1 MNQKLKKKII
11 LNIPYV
17 AIGLFAT
24 NLGEAW
30 RIADGINA
38 SEKLQGLI
46 IGGGFQNAFTN
57 PLPSLHP
64 FDLLIG
70 AACGAALGAVC
81 LLIKILHKWRNK
93 QQALLELKAMA
104 EEMGATDIQVDS
116 EKGTISF
123 VTTSE
128 SLDDRKFDEMI
139 RLLSDKGLK
148 IRVSRTKE
156 EKENMPE
163 AKSTDI
169 GYVNKNNQRNNE
181 ITSHEGTDNNQYFY
195 EMECLNC
202 GHKYYANGTDI
213 WQRKCPACQ
222 GGRS

>member
-1 MNQKLKKKII
+1 MTDEEMKRSYERYKQWQINKSHYRSECIA
-11 LNIPYV
+11 YV
-17 AIGLFAT
+17 LM
-24 NLGEAW
+24 LG
-30 RIADGINA
+30 
-38 SEKLQGLI
+38 
-46 IGGGFQNAFTN
+46 
-57 PLPSLHP
+57 
-64 FDLLIG
+64 IG
-70 AACGAALGAVC
+70 AFLVIKNWRGVFIGVGIALIVGAVC

-128 SLDDRKFDEMI
+128 SFDDRKFDEMS
-139 RLLSDKGLK
+139 RALSDKGLK

-156 EKENMPE
+156 GKENMPE

-169 GYVNKNNQRNNE
+169 GYVNKNNQRNNG
-181 ITSHEGTDNNQYFY
+181 ITPHEGTDNNQYFY

>member
-1 MNQKLKKKII
+1 MTDEEMKRSYERYKQWQVNKSHYRSECIA
-11 LNIPYV
+11 YV
-17 AIGLFAT
+17 MM
-24 NLGEAW
+24 LG
-30 RIADGINA
+30 
-38 SEKLQGLI
+38 
-46 IGGGFQNAFTN
+46 
-57 PLPSLHP
+57 
-64 FDLLIG
+64 IG
-70 AACGAALGAVC
+70 AFFVIKNWQGVFIGVGIALIVGAVC
-81 LLIKILHKWRNK
+81 LLIKILHKWSNK

-128 SLDDRKFDEMI
+128 NLNDRKFDEVI
-139 RLLSDKGLK
+139 RGLSDKGLK
-148 IRVSRTKE
+148 MKVSRTKE

-169 GYVNKNNQRNNE
+169 GYVNKNNQRNNG
-181 ITSHEGTDNNQYFY
+181 ITPHEGTDNNQYFY

-202 GHKYYANGTDI
+202 GHKYFANGTDI

>member
-1 MNQKLKKKII
+1 M
-11 LNIPYV
+11 
-17 AIGLFAT
+17 
-24 NLGEAW
+24 
-30 RIADGINA
+30 
-38 SEKLQGLI
+38 S
-46 IGGGFQNAFTN
+46 
-57 PLPSLHP
+57 
-64 FDLLIG
+64 
-70 AACGAALGAVC
+70 
-81 LLIKILHKWRNK
+81 
-93 QQALLELKAMA
+93 
-104 EEMGATDIQVDS
+104 
-116 EKGTISF
+116 
-123 VTTSE
+123 
-128 SLDDRKFDEMI
+128 

-169 GYVNKNNQRNNE
+169 GYVNKNNQRNNG
-181 ITSHEGTDNNQYFY
+181 ITPHEGTDNNQYFY

>member
-1 MNQKLKKKII
+1 MIDEEMKRSYERYKQWQVNKSHYRSECIA
-11 LNIPYV
+11 YV
-17 AIGLFAT
+17 LM
-24 NLGEAW
+24 LG
-30 RIADGINA
+30 
-38 SEKLQGLI
+38 
-46 IGGGFQNAFTN
+46 
-57 PLPSLHP
+57 
-64 FDLLIG
+64 IG
-70 AACGAALGAVC
+70 AFFVIKNWQGVFIGVGIALIVGAVC
-81 LLIKILHKWRNK
+81 LLIRILHKWSNK
-93 QQALLELKAMA
+93 QQALSELKVMA
-104 EEMGATDIQVDS
+104 KEMGATDIQVDS

-128 SLDDRKFDEMI
+128 SFDDRKFDEMS
-139 RLLSDKGLK
+139 RALSDKGLK

-156 EKENMPE
+156 EKENMPK

-169 GYVNKNNQRNNE
+169 GYVNKNNQRNNG
-181 ITSHEGTDNNQYFY
+181 ITPHEGTDNNQYFY

>member
-1 MNQKLKKKII
+1 MTDEEMKRSYERYKQWQINKSHYRSECIA
-11 LNIPYV
+11 YV
-17 AIGLFAT
+17 LM
-24 NLGEAW
+24 LG
-30 RIADGINA
+30 
-38 SEKLQGLI
+38 
-46 IGGGFQNAFTN
+46 
-57 PLPSLHP
+57 
-64 FDLLIG
+64 IG
-70 AACGAALGAVC
+70 AFFVIKNWQGVFIGVGIALIVGTVC

-104 EEMGATDIQVDS
+104 EEMWATDIQVDS

-123 VTTSE
+123 ATTSE
-128 SLDDRKFDEMI
+128 SLDDRKFDEMS

-169 GYVNKNNQRNNE
+169 GYVNKNNQRNNG

>member
-1 MNQKLKKKII
+1 MTDEEMKRSYERYKQWQINKSHYRSECIA
-11 LNIPYV
+11 YV
-17 AIGLFAT
+17 LM
-24 NLGEAW
+24 LG
-30 RIADGINA
+30 
-38 SEKLQGLI
+38 
-46 IGGGFQNAFTN
+46 
-57 PLPSLHP
+57 
-64 FDLLIG
+64 IG
-70 AACGAALGAVC
+70 AFFVIKNWQGVFIGVGIALIVGAVC
-81 LLIKILHKWRNK
+81 LLIRILHKWSNK
-93 QQALLELKAMA
+93 QQALSELKVMA
-104 EEMGATDIQVDS
+104 KEMGATDIQVDS

-128 SLDDRKFDEMI
+128 SFDDRKFDEMS
-139 RLLSDKGLK
+139 RALSDKGLK

-169 GYVNKNNQRNNE
+169 GYVNKNNQRNNG
-181 ITSHEGTDNNQYFY
+181 ITPHEGTDNNQYFY

>member
-1 MNQKLKKKII
+1 MTDEEMKRSYERYKQWQVNKSHYRSECIA
-11 LNIPYV
+11 YV
-17 AIGLFAT
+17 LM
-24 NLGEAW
+24 LG
-30 RIADGINA
+30 
-38 SEKLQGLI
+38 
-46 IGGGFQNAFTN
+46 
-57 PLPSLHP
+57 
-64 FDLLIG
+64 IG
-70 AACGAALGAVC
+70 AFFVIKNWQGVFIGVGIALIVGAVC
-81 LLIKILHKWRNK
+81 LLIRILHKWRNK
-93 QQALLELKAMA
+93 QQALSELKAMA

-128 SLDDRKFDEMI
+128 SLDDRKFDEMSKS
-139 RLLSDKGLK
+139 LSDKGLK

-156 EKENMPE
+156 GKENMAE

-169 GYVNKNNQRNNE
+169 GYVNKNNQKNNG

>member
-1 MNQKLKKKII
+1 MTDEEMKRSYERYKQWQINKSHYRSECIA
-11 LNIPYV
+11 YV
-17 AIGLFAT
+17 LM
-24 NLGEAW
+24 LG
-30 RIADGINA
+30 
-38 SEKLQGLI
+38 
-46 IGGGFQNAFTN
+46 
-57 PLPSLHP
+57 
-64 FDLLIG
+64 IG
-70 AACGAALGAVC
+70 AFFVIKNWQGVFIGVGIALIVGAVC

-128 SLDDRKFDEMI
+128 SLNDRKFDEMS
-139 RLLSDKGLK
+139 RALSDKGLK

-156 EKENMPE
+156 GKENMAE

-169 GYVNKNNQRNNE
+169 GYVNKNNQRNNG

>member
-1 MNQKLKKKII
+1 MTDEEMKRSYERYKQWQINKSHYRSECIA
-11 LNIPYV
+11 YV
-17 AIGLFAT
+17 LM
-24 NLGEAW
+24 LG
-30 RIADGINA
+30 
-38 SEKLQGLI
+38 
-46 IGGGFQNAFTN
+46 
-57 PLPSLHP
+57 
-64 FDLLIG
+64 IG
-70 AACGAALGAVC
+70 AFFVIKNWQGVFIGVGIALIVGAVC
-81 LLIKILHKWRNK
+81 LLIKILHKWSNK
-93 QQALLELKAMA
+93 QQALSELKVMA
-104 EEMGATDIQVDS
+104 KEMGATDIQVDS

-128 SLDDRKFDEMI
+128 SFDDRKFDEMS
-139 RLLSDKGLK
+139 RALSDKGLK

-169 GYVNKNNQRNNE
+169 GYVNKNNQRNNG
-181 ITSHEGTDNNQYFY
+181 ITPHEGTDNNQYFY

>member
-1 MNQKLKKKII
+1 MIDEEMKRSYERYKQWQVNKSHYRSECIA
-11 LNIPYV
+11 YV
-17 AIGLFAT
+17 LM
-24 NLGEAW
+24 LG
-30 RIADGINA
+30 
-38 SEKLQGLI
+38 
-46 IGGGFQNAFTN
+46 
-57 PLPSLHP
+57 
-64 FDLLIG
+64 IG
-70 AACGAALGAVC
+70 AFFVIKNWQGVFIGVGIALIVGAVC
-81 LLIKILHKWRNK
+81 LLIRILHKWSNK
-93 QQALLELKAMA
+93 QQALSELKVMA
-104 EEMGATDIQVDS
+104 KEMGATDIQVDS

-128 SLDDRKFDEMI
+128 SFDDRKFDEMS
-139 RLLSDKGLK
+139 RALSDKGLK

-169 GYVNKNNQRNNE
+169 GYVNKNNQRNNG
-181 ITSHEGTDNNQYFY
+181 ITPHEGTDNNQYFY

>member
-1 MNQKLKKKII
+1 MTDEEMKRSYERYKQWQVNKSHYRSECIA
-11 LNIPYV
+11 YV
-17 AIGLFAT
+17 LM
-24 NLGEAW
+24 LG
-30 RIADGINA
+30 
-38 SEKLQGLI
+38 
-46 IGGGFQNAFTN
+46 
-57 PLPSLHP
+57 
-64 FDLLIG
+64 IG
-70 AACGAALGAVC
+70 AFFVIKNWQSIFIGVGIALIVGAVC
-81 LLIKILHKWRNK
+81 LLIKILHKWSNK
-93 QQALLELKAMA
+93 QQALSELKVMA
-104 EEMGATDIQVDS
+104 KEMGATDIQVDS

-128 SLDDRKFDEMI
+128 SFDDRKFDEMS
-139 RLLSDKGLK
+139 RALSDKGLK

-169 GYVNKNNQRNNE
+169 GYVNKNNQRNNG
-181 ITSHEGTDNNQYFY
+181 ITPHEGTDNNQYFY

>member
-1 MNQKLKKKII
+1 MTDEEMKRSYERYKQWQINKSHYRSECIA
-11 LNIPYV
+11 YV
-17 AIGLFAT
+17 LM
-24 NLGEAW
+24 LG
-30 RIADGINA
+30 
-38 SEKLQGLI
+38 
-46 IGGGFQNAFTN
+46 
-57 PLPSLHP
+57 
-64 FDLLIG
+64 IG
-70 AACGAALGAVC
+70 AFFVIKNWQGVFIGVGIALIVGAVC
-81 LLIKILHKWRNK
+81 LLIKILHKWSNK
-93 QQALLELKAMA
+93 QQALSALKVMA
-104 EEMGATDIQVDS
+104 KEMGATDIQVDS

-128 SLDDRKFDEMI
+128 SFDDRKFDEMS
-139 RLLSDKGLK
+139 RALSDKGLK

-169 GYVNKNNQRNNE
+169 GYVNKNNQRNNG
-181 ITSHEGTDNNQYFY
+181 ITPHEGTDNNQYFY

-202 GHKYYANGTDI
+202 GHKYFANGTDI

>member
-1 MNQKLKKKII
+1 MNDEEMKRSYERYKQWQVNKSHYRSECIA
-11 LNIPYV
+11 YV
-17 AIGLFAT
+17 MM
-24 NLGEAW
+24 LG
-30 RIADGINA
+30 
-38 SEKLQGLI
+38 
-46 IGGGFQNAFTN
+46 
-57 PLPSLHP
+57 
-64 FDLLIG
+64 IG
-70 AACGAALGAVC
+70 AFFVIKNWQGVFIGVGIALIVGAVC

-128 SLDDRKFDEMI
+128 SLNDRKFDEMS
-139 RLLSDKGLK
+139 RALSDKGLK

-156 EKENMPE
+156 GKENMAE

-169 GYVNKNNQRNNE
+169 GYVNKNNQRNNG

>member
-1 MNQKLKKKII
+1 MTDEEMKRSYERYKQWQINKSHYRSECIA
-11 LNIPYV
+11 YV
-17 AIGLFAT
+17 LM
-24 NLGEAW
+24 LG
-30 RIADGINA
+30 
-38 SEKLQGLI
+38 
-46 IGGGFQNAFTN
+46 
-57 PLPSLHP
+57 
-64 FDLLIG
+64 IG
-70 AACGAALGAVC
+70 AFFVIKNWQGVFIGVGIALIVGAVC

-104 EEMGATDIQVDS
+104 EEMGTTDIQVDS

-128 SLDDRKFDEMI
+128 SLDDRKFAEMS

-156 EKENMPE
+156 GKENMAE

-169 GYVNKNNQRNNE
+169 GYVNKNNQRNNG

>member
-1 MNQKLKKKII
+1 MIDEEMKRSYERYKQWQINKSHYRSECIA
-11 LNIPYV
+11 YV
-17 AIGLFAT
+17 LM
-24 NLGEAW
+24 LG
-30 RIADGINA
+30 
-38 SEKLQGLI
+38 
-46 IGGGFQNAFTN
+46 
-57 PLPSLHP
+57 
-64 FDLLIG
+64 IG
-70 AACGAALGAVC
+70 AFFVIKNWQGVFIGVGIALIVGAVC
-81 LLIKILHKWRNK
+81 LLIRILHKWSNK
-93 QQALLELKAMA
+93 QQALSELKVMA
-104 EEMGATDIQVDS
+104 KEMGATDIQVDS

-128 SLDDRKFDEMI
+128 SLNDRKFDEMS
-139 RLLSDKGLK
+139 RALSDKGLK

-156 EKENMPE
+156 GKENMPE

-169 GYVNKNNQRNNE
+169 GYVNKNNQRNNG
-181 ITSHEGTDNNQYFY
+181 ITPHEGTDNNQYFY

>member
-1 MNQKLKKKII
+1 MTDEEMKRSYERYKQWQINKSHYRSECIA
-11 LNIPYV
+11 YV
-17 AIGLFAT
+17 LMLGIGTFFVIK
-24 NLGEAW
+24 NWQGVFIGVG
-30 RIADGINA
+30 IA
-38 SEKLQGLI
+38 LI
-46 IGGGFQNAFTN
+46 V
-57 PLPSLHP
+57 
-64 FDLLIG
+64 
-70 AACGAALGAVC
+70 GAVC

-128 SLDDRKFDEMI
+128 SLDDRKFDEMS

-156 EKENMPE
+156 GKENMAE

-169 GYVNKNNQRNNE
+169 GYVNKNNQRNNG

>member
-1 MNQKLKKKII
+1 MKRSYERYKQWQVNKSHYRSECIA
-11 LNIPYV
+11 YV
-17 AIGLFAT
+17 MM
-24 NLGEAW
+24 LG
-30 RIADGINA
+30 
-38 SEKLQGLI
+38 
-46 IGGGFQNAFTN
+46 
-57 PLPSLHP
+57 
-64 FDLLIG
+64 IG
-70 AACGAALGAVC
+70 AFFVIKNWQGVFIGVGIALIVGAVC
-81 LLIKILHKWRNK
+81 LLIKILHKWSNK
-93 QQALLELKAMA
+93 QQALSELKVMA
-104 EEMGATDIQVDS
+104 KEMGATDIQVDS

-128 SLDDRKFDEMI
+128 GFDDRKFDEMS
-139 RLLSDKGLK
+139 RALSDKGLK

-169 GYVNKNNQRNNE
+169 GYVNKNNQRNNG
-181 ITSHEGTDNNQYFY
+181 ITPHEGTDNNQYFY

>member
-1 MNQKLKKKII
+1 MTDEEMKRSYERYKQWQVNKSHYRSECIA
-11 LNIPYV
+11 YV
-17 AIGLFAT
+17 MM
-24 NLGEAW
+24 LG
-30 RIADGINA
+30 
-38 SEKLQGLI
+38 
-46 IGGGFQNAFTN
+46 
-57 PLPSLHP
+57 
-64 FDLLIG
+64 IG
-70 AACGAALGAVC
+70 AFFVIKNWQSIFIGVGIALIVGAVC
-81 LLIKILHKWRNK
+81 LLIKILHKWSNK
-93 QQALLELKAMA
+93 QQALSELKVMA
-104 EEMGATDIQVDS
+104 KEMGATDIQVDS

-128 SLDDRKFDEMI
+128 SFDDRKFDEMS
-139 RLLSDKGLK
+139 RVLSDKGLK

-169 GYVNKNNQRNNE
+169 GYVNKNNQRNNG
-181 ITSHEGTDNNQYFY
+181 ITPHEGTDNNQYFY

>member
-1 MNQKLKKKII
+1 MNDEEMKRSYERYKQWQVNKSHYRSECIA
-11 LNIPYV
+11 YV
-17 AIGLFAT
+17 MM
-24 NLGEAW
+24 LG
-30 RIADGINA
+30 
-38 SEKLQGLI
+38 
-46 IGGGFQNAFTN
+46 
-57 PLPSLHP
+57 
-64 FDLLIG
+64 IG
-70 AACGAALGAVC
+70 AFFVIKNWKGVFIGVGIALIVGAVC
-81 LLIKILHKWRNK
+81 LLIKILHKWSNK
-93 QQALLELKAMA
+93 QHALSELKVMA
-104 EEMGATDIQVDS
+104 KEMGATDIQVDS
-116 EKGTISF
+116 EKETISF

-128 SLDDRKFDEMI
+128 SLDDRKFDEMS

-169 GYVNKNNQRNNE
+169 GYVNKNNQRNNG
-181 ITSHEGTDNNQYFY
+181 ITPHEGTDNNQYFY

>member
-1 MNQKLKKKII
+1 MTDEEMKRSYERYKQWQINKSHYRSECIA
-11 LNIPYV
+11 YV
-17 AIGLFAT
+17 LM
-24 NLGEAW
+24 LG
-30 RIADGINA
+30 
-38 SEKLQGLI
+38 
-46 IGGGFQNAFTN
+46 
-57 PLPSLHP
+57 
-64 FDLLIG
+64 IG
-70 AACGAALGAVC
+70 AFFVIKNWQGVFIGVGIALIVGAVC
-81 LLIKILHKWRNK
+81 LLIRILHKWSNK

-128 SLDDRKFDEMI
+128 SFDDRKFDEMS
-139 RLLSDKGLK
+139 RALSDKGLK

-169 GYVNKNNQRNNE
+169 GYVNKNNQRNNG
-181 ITSHEGTDNNQYFY
+181 ITPHEGTDNNQYFY

>member
-1 MNQKLKKKII
+1 MTDEEMKRSYERYKQWQINKSHYRSECIA
-11 LNIPYV
+11 YV
-17 AIGLFAT
+17 LM
-24 NLGEAW
+24 LG
-30 RIADGINA
+30 
-38 SEKLQGLI
+38 
-46 IGGGFQNAFTN
+46 
-57 PLPSLHP
+57 
-64 FDLLIG
+64 IG
-70 AACGAALGAVC
+70 AFFVIKNWQGVFIGVGIALIVGAVC
-81 LLIKILHKWRNK
+81 LLIRILHKWSNK
-93 QQALLELKAMA
+93 QQALSELKVMA
-104 EEMGATDIQVDS
+104 KEMGATDIQVDS

-128 SLDDRKFDEMI
+128 SLNDRKFDEMS
-139 RLLSDKGLK
+139 RALSDKGLK

-156 EKENMPE
+156 GKENMAE

-169 GYVNKNNQRNNE
+169 GYVNKNNQRNNG

>member
-1 MNQKLKKKII
+1 MTDEEMKRSYERYKQWQVNKSHYRSECIA
-11 LNIPYV
+11 YV
-17 AIGLFAT
+17 MM
-24 NLGEAW
+24 LG
-30 RIADGINA
+30 
-38 SEKLQGLI
+38 
-46 IGGGFQNAFTN
+46 
-57 PLPSLHP
+57 
-64 FDLLIG
+64 IG
-70 AACGAALGAVC
+70 AFFVIKNWQGVFIGVGVALIVGAVC

-116 EKGTISF
+116 EKETISF

-128 SLDDRKFDEMI
+128 SLDDRKFDEMS

-169 GYVNKNNQRNNE
+169 GYVNKNNQRNNG
-181 ITSHEGTDNNQYFY
+181 ITPHEGTDNNQYFY

-202 GHKYYANGTDI
+202 GHKYFANGTDI

>member
-1 MNQKLKKKII
+1 MTDEEMKRSYERYKQWQINKSHYRSECIA
-11 LNIPYV
+11 YV
-17 AIGLFAT
+17 LM
-24 NLGEAW
+24 LG
-30 RIADGINA
+30 
-38 SEKLQGLI
+38 
-46 IGGGFQNAFTN
+46 
-57 PLPSLHP
+57 
-64 FDLLIG
+64 IG
-70 AACGAALGAVC
+70 AFFVIKNWQGVFIGVGIALIVGAVC

-104 EEMGATDIQVDS
+104 EEMGTTDIQVDS

-128 SLDDRKFDEMI
+128 SLDDRKFAEMS

-156 EKENMPE
+156 GKENMPE

-169 GYVNKNNQRNNE
+169 GYVNKNNQRNNG
-181 ITSHEGTDNNQYFY
+181 ITPHEGTDNNQYFY

>member
-1 MNQKLKKKII
+1 MTDEEMKRSYERYKQWQINKSHYRSECIA
-11 LNIPYV
+11 YV
-17 AIGLFAT
+17 LM
-24 NLGEAW
+24 LG
-30 RIADGINA
+30 
-38 SEKLQGLI
+38 
-46 IGGGFQNAFTN
+46 
-57 PLPSLHP
+57 
-64 FDLLIG
+64 IG
-70 AACGAALGAVC
+70 AFFVIKNWQGVFIGVGIALIVGAVC
-81 LLIKILHKWRNK
+81 LLIKILHKWSNK
-93 QQALLELKAMA
+93 QQALSELKVMA
-104 EEMGATDIQVDS
+104 KEMGATDIQVDS

-128 SLDDRKFDEMI
+128 SLNDRKFDEMS
-139 RLLSDKGLK
+139 RALSDKGLK

-156 EKENMPE
+156 GKENMAE

-169 GYVNKNNQRNNE
+169 GYVNKNNQRNNG

>member
-1 MNQKLKKKII
+1 MKRSYERYKQWQVNKSHYRSECIA
-11 LNIPYV
+11 YV
-17 AIGLFAT
+17 LM
-24 NLGEAW
+24 LG
-30 RIADGINA
+30 
-38 SEKLQGLI
+38 
-46 IGGGFQNAFTN
+46 
-57 PLPSLHP
+57 
-64 FDLLIG
+64 IG
-70 AACGAALGAVC
+70 AFFAIKNWQGVFIGVGIALIVGAVC
-81 LLIKILHKWRNK
+81 LLIRILHKWSNK
-93 QQALLELKAMA
+93 QQALSELKVMA
-104 EEMGATDIQVDS
+104 KEMGATDIQVDS

-128 SLDDRKFDEMI
+128 SFDDRKFDEMS
-139 RLLSDKGLK
+139 RALSDKGLK

-169 GYVNKNNQRNNE
+169 GYVNKNNQRNNG
-181 ITSHEGTDNNQYFY
+181 ITPHEGTDNNQYFY

>member
-1 MNQKLKKKII
+1 MTDEEMKRSYERYKQWQVNKSHYRSECIA
-11 LNIPYV
+11 YV
-17 AIGLFAT
+17 MM
-24 NLGEAW
+24 LG
-30 RIADGINA
+30 
-38 SEKLQGLI
+38 
-46 IGGGFQNAFTN
+46 
-57 PLPSLHP
+57 
-64 FDLLIG
+64 IG
-70 AACGAALGAVC
+70 AFFVIKNWQGIFIGVGIALIVGAVC
-81 LLIKILHKWRNK
+81 LLIKILHKWSNK
-93 QQALLELKAMA
+93 QQALSELKVMA
-104 EEMGATDIQVDS
+104 KEMGATDIQVDS

-128 SLDDRKFDEMI
+128 SLNDRKFDEMS
-139 RLLSDKGLK
+139 RALSDKGLK

-169 GYVNKNNQRNNE
+169 GYVNKNNQRNNG
-181 ITSHEGTDNNQYFY
+181 ITPHEGTDNNQYFY